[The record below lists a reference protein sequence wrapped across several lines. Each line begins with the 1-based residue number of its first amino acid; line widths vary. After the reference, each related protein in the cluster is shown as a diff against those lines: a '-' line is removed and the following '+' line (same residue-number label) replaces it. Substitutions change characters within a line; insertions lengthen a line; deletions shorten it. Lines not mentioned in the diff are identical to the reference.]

1 MPLHVLALG
10 KHSLF
15 IIKPLAESRKPLR
28 LLPRLSRMLRAVAT
42 NWFPCLP
49 FVKGRTQ
56 HIDALYQLLRNWE
69 IKQQGGCLV
78 SQQIDWQSFGYYRR
92 LMSHISHLQ

>member
-15 IIKPLAESRKPLR
+15 IIKPLADSRKPLH
-28 LLPRLSRMLRAVAT
+28 LLPRLNGMLKAVAT

-49 FVKGRTQ
+49 FVTGKTQ
-56 HIDALYQLLRNWE
+56 QIDALYQLFRNWE
-69 IKQQGGCLV
+69 TKQMGGCLV
-78 SQQIDWQSFGYYRR
+78 SQQIDW
-92 LMSHISHLQ
+92 